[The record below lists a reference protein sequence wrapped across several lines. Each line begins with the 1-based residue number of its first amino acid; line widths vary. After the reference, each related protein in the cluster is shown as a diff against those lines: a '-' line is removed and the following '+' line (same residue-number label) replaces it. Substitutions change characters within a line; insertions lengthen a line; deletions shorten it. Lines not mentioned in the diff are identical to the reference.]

1 MTPLFDPLAALL
13 IAAVLAVVASAL
25 FWPDRGLVARWNQLR
40 RVGDRAQLED
50 ALKHFY
56 HCEYGGQPGSV
67 ESLSGALQIAGNKA
81 AGLLI
86 HLESLSLTTRAEGQL
101 RLTSTGRDYALRI
114 VRIHRLWEQ
123 YLAEETGV
131 GHASWHDQAERQ
143 EHRLSAIQVEQLAH
157 QMGYPAFDPHGDP
170 IPTAAGVVGGRQGMP
185 IANLSPGRL
194 ATVAHMEDEPEELYV
209 QLVEAGLHLGTQV
222 EVHENTDE
230 MIRLIADGNVLELS
244 PTVAANLF
252 VVPIRE
258 TQEKEGPFEALSS
271 LGVHQ
276 SGRVVRLS
284 HACRGLERR
293 RLMDLG
299 LVPGTIVEAEMRSPV
314 GDPTAYRI
322 RGASIALRREQANHV
337 LITRELEVAL

>member
-1 MTPLFDPLAALL
+1 MTPSVDPLTALL
-13 IAAVLAVVASAL
+13 IVAVFTVVALAL
-25 FWPDRGLVARWNQLR
+25 FWPNRGVVVRWNQLR

-56 HCEYGGQPGSV
+56 HCEYGGQPVSM

-81 AGLLI
+81 AELLI
-86 HLESLSLTTRAEGQL
+86 RLESLSLTTRSEGQL
-101 RLTSTGRDYALRI
+101 RLTSTGREYALRV
-114 VRIHRLWEQ
+114 VRVHRLWEQ

-131 GHASWHDQAERQ
+131 GHASWHDEAERQ
-143 EHRLSAIQVEQLAH
+143 EHRLSAREVEELDQ
-157 QMGYPAFDPHGDP
+157 QMGYPVFDPHGDP
-170 IPTAAGVVGGRQGMP
+170 IPTATGVVGARQGIP

-209 QLVEAGLHLGTQV
+209 QLVGAGLHLGTQV
-222 EVHENTDE
+222 EIHETTDE

-252 VVPIRE
+252 VMPLRE
-258 TQEKEGPFEALSS
+258 TQEKEGPFETLSS

-284 HACRGLERR
+284 NACRGLERR

-299 LVPGTIVEAEMRSPV
+299 LVPGTVVEAEMRSPV

-322 RGASIALRREQANHV
+322 RGASIALRREQAHHV
-337 LITRELEVAL
+337 LITRELEVA